1 MLCAL
6 SEQFGLSAYNLRK
19 HGPLIKY
26 LLAIKEGKG
35 GAGPQTGEIALVPFS
50 TPLWGLA
57 IH

>member
-6 SEQFGLSAYNLRK
+6 SEQFGLSAYNPRK

-50 TPLWGLA
+50 TPLWD
-57 IH
+57 